1 MNAGEHLREVVLA
14 ATPTLEA
21 MSDAD
26 ASRASAPDNWSA
38 KQVIGHLIDSAS
50 NNHQRFV
57 RARFRDDLVFDGYDG
72 DQWVA
77 AQQYADAPWPSLVT
91 LWREFNLHLARVI
104 ETTPDEIRL
113 QPRARHNLGEIA
125 FQKLAEP
132 PTLDA
137 FMHDYVEHLQHHL
150 GQMIDGY
157 VPR

>member
-1 MNAGEHLREVVLA
+1 MNAGEHLRDVVLA

-26 ASRASAPDNWSA
+26 ASRSSGAGSWSA

-77 AQQYADAPWPSLVT
+77 AQQYANAPWPSLVT

-113 QPRARHNLGEIA
+113 QPRVHHNLGEIA

-137 FMHDYVEHLQHHL
+137 FMHDYVDHLQHHL
-150 GQMIDGY
+150 GQVIDGY